1 MFGTQ
6 SLRISELASIEDS
19 RQSAL
24 FIELL
29 RSAICQR

>member
-6 SLRISELASIEDS
+6 SLPIGELAAMEDS
-19 RQSAL
+19 RQSEL